1 MNIKI
6 IGSNNKN
13 GIKLRK
19 MVMKASKE
27 IGGSTTIE
35 LLDDTLSK
43 RDYKVKNLPG
53 LVINDKTVCEGR
65 VPSIREIKNLMQ
77 IA

>member
-19 MVMKASKE
+19 LVMKASKE

>member
-53 LVINDKTVCEGR
+53 LVINDTTVCEGR